1 MNAYTLSHLTDHDLL
16 HHLAALVVRDR
27 ATTAAL
33 LAHLAE
39 VDARR
44 LYLPAAYPSMH
55 EYCVHELHLSEEA
68 AFKRIHAARAARRVP
83 SLFAAVADGRL
94 HLSGV
99 LLLAPHLTAE
109 NVDELIAAAAYQT
122 KAGIE
127 NLLARRFPR
136 PDVPARVQPIGP
148 TPSSLV
154 TDEHAPGRVLF
165 TTAQLSP
172 GRVEA
177 PRAKVA
183 PLSPERFSLQLTM
196 GQGLYDKLRYAQA
209 LLSHQIPS
217 GDVAQVL
224 ERALDALIEKLEQRK
239 FAATTRPCS
248 RQQHSNT
255 GGRHIPAAVR
265 RAVWERDGG
274 RCTFVSE
281 TGHRCPART
290 FLEFD
295 HVDEVARGGE
305 ATVDG
310 IRLRC
315 RAHNQYA
322 AECTFGAEFMEYK
335 RQAAR
340 QAAEE
345 RRAAQRAAAE
355 ARARAEAEAR
365 ARAAAAEERAQEVV
379 PWLRQLGFR
388 ADEARRA
395 AALCESI
402 PDAPLEERVRLALSY
417 FHPRASS
424 HGAPRAASGLG
435 TAA

>member
-44 LYLPAAYPSMH
+44 LYLPAAYPSMFD
-55 EYCVHELHLSEEA
+55 YCVHELHLCEQA
-68 AFKRIHAARAARRVP
+68 AFKRIRAARAARQFP
-83 SLFAAVADGRL
+83 SLFTAVAEGRL
-94 HLSGV
+94 HLSAV
-99 LLLAPHLTAE
+99 VMLVPYLTEE
-109 NVDELIAAAAYQT
+109 NVDELLAAAAYKSKSELEQ
-122 KAGIE
+122 
-127 NLLARRFPR
+127 LLAQRFPQA
-136 PDVPARVQPIGP
+136 DVPARIEAIRS
-148 TPSSLV
+148 TSSLA
-154 TDEHAPGRVLF
+154 DQLAPGRVLF
-165 TTAQLSP
+165 TTAQLAP
-172 GRVEA
+172 GPVASSAA
-177 PRAKVA
+177 PAKVA
-183 PLSPERFSLQLTM
+183 PLSPERYALSLTM
-196 GQGLYDKLRYAQA
+196 GQSLHDKLRYGQA
-209 LLSHQIPS
+209 LVSHQLPS

-224 ERALDALIEKLEQRK
+224 ELSLDALIEKLEQRK

-281 TGHRCPART
+281 TGHRCPAHE

-340 QAAEE
+340 QAAAEARE
-345 RRAAQRAAAE
+345 AQRAAAE

-365 ARAAAAEERAQEVV
+365 ARKAVAARQVQEVV
-379 PWLRQLGFR
+379 PWLRQLGIR
-388 ADEARRA
+388 PDEARRA

-402 PDAPLEERVRLALSY
+402 PDAPLEERVRVALRL
-417 FHPRASS
+417 FGVRASR
-424 HGAPRAASGLG
+424 GAESS
-435 TAA
+435 